1 MAEGQFGEF
10 SMRKIWLGGVMGAAL
25 FCSTGMVLAQTV
37 LEITPQQE
45 RTVYTNIYGQRVVTE
60 TTPQFDVSVG
70 AVLPGEV
77 QLYEVPAT
85 VEYAPVRQYRYVTV
99 GDRVV
104 LVEPATR
111 RVIRVIAPTSDLQR
125 DKVQQ

>member
-1 MAEGQFGEF
+1 MA
-10 SMRKIWLGGVMGAAL
+10 
-25 FCSTGMVLAQTV
+25 LAQV
-37 LEITPQQE
+37 LEISPQQE

-60 TTPQFDVSVG
+60 TTPEFDVTVG
-70 AVLPGEV
+70 AVLPQEV
-77 QLYEVPAT
+77 RIYEMPAST
-85 VEYAPVRQYRYVTV
+85 GYEPVQQYRYVTV

-111 RVIRVIAPTSDLQR
+111 RVVRVIQAPNEVQR